1 MGPSFNQDSWKKD
14 MGVPKHNIGVEL
26 MVISKTFTWLSI
38 HNIMM
43 ENKNAVFLTDSISS
57 IKEMKQYSSFSHI
70 YIDNECTEKQI

>member
-14 MGVPKHNIGVEL
+14 MGASKHNIGVEL